1 MEIFN
6 VFQNDPGTTFTL
18 VVLGVSIGIVALASF
33 EVFLDRKRRQRVTKG
48 VSLTKKTARSKSSKT
63 PKVRQKK

>member
-6 VFQNDPGTTFTL
+6 LFQTEPVTTFHL
-18 VVLGVSIGIVALASF
+18 VVLGAALGVVTLASF